1 MHHNSPRID
10 PPRHHA
16 FHVLRDGTWI
26 DVATGRPYEGPY
38 KTDLSQI
45 HPSEWHDVPTPPN
58 PPNPLMEWA
67 ETWIL
72 RPLAW
77 LAGCFISVVLAAALA
92 AWALRAF
99 VPEWLAALT
108 GGA

>member
-38 KTDLSQI
+38 KTDLSQL
-45 HPSEWHDVPTPPN
+45 PGSEWHDVPT

-77 LAGCFISVVLAAALA
+77 LAGCFISVALAAALA
-92 AWALRAF
+92 AWALRSF
-99 VPEWLAALT
+99 VPDWLAALT